1 MAKLLTDASY
11 KPRDKKA
18 ERAKG
23 INRGGFLDLT
33 PKATSVK
40 KGK

>member
-11 KPRDKKA
+11 KPRDKKKEVA
-18 ERAKG
+18 EAKAG
-23 INRGGFLDLT
+23 KAKPGYMDLT
-33 PKATSVK
+33 PAP